1 MIYGLSTIIS
11 RMLGFV
17 ITPLLTRSFGASV
30 YGIFTQMFSYASMLN
45 AILAFGMETTFFRYL
60 QKVEGDK
67 RKVFDTSFFVTLFMA
82 IIFLITA
89 FVFAEPLARWA
100 GNGKDLSDFTAYVKL
115 IALIV
120 SVDAIA
126 VIPFAKLRADGRPIR
141 YGLVKLINILVY
153 IGFIFLFLYGIP
165 WLQDYSESF
174 KSWSLTWYREGWLG
188 NVFVANLIAS
198 AATLL
203 LLIPQVMSFRMQVDA
218 ALLRNMLTYSF
229 PILIANISFII
240 NENLDKMMMPHLLPE
255 GKGDLD
261 VGIYGAVAK
270 LALFLNLFVTAFR
283 LGAEPFFFSYA
294 KNENARK
301 TYAMI
306 MEYFVIAMLLVM
318 VGLSANLEWLKE
330 FIRGT
335 EEKQAEFWSGLFI
348 VPLLLFN
355 YVLLGIYMNL
365 SVWYK
370 LSDQTRYGLYIS
382 GLGAIVTIGMNLLL
396 IPKYSYVGAAVSTT
410 ITYLLMVSLSYFWGQ
425 RNYAIPYKVGKICVY
440 LVIGAGLAWLV
451 YELNIWLG
459 NLMFIGFVGAVT
471 YLEKDTIRRV
481 LRR

>member
-1 MIYGLSTIIS
+1 MIYGLTTIIS
-11 RMLGFV
+11 RMLGFLT
-17 ITPLLTRSFGASV
+17 TPFLTRSFGASV
-30 YGIFTQMFSYASMLN
+30 YGIFTQMFAYASMLN

-60 QKVEGDK
+60 QKVDGDK

-82 IIFLITA
+82 ILFLITA
-89 FVFAEPLARWA
+89 FVFADPLARWA
-100 GNGKDLSDFTAYVKL
+100 GNGKDLRDFTAYVKL

-120 SVDAIA
+120 TADAIA
-126 VIPFAKLRADGRPIR
+126 VIPFSKLRADGRPVR
-141 YGLVKLINILVY
+141 YGLIKLINILVY
-153 IGFIFLFLYGIP
+153 ITFIFLFLYGIP

-174 KSWSLTWYREGWLG
+174 KSWSLSWYREGWLG
-188 NVFVANLIAS
+188 NIFVANLIAS
-198 AATLL
+198 AATLF
-203 LLIPQVMSFRMQVDA
+203 LLIPQVITFRMQVDT
-218 ALLRNMLTYSF
+218 ALLKNMLTYSF

-270 LALFLNLFVTAFR
+270 LAIFLNLFVTAFR

-306 MEYFVIAMLLVM
+306 MEYFVIVMLLVM

-335 EEKQAEFWSGLFI
+335 KEKQAEFWSGLFI

-382 GLGAIVTIGMNLLL
+382 GLGAIATIGMNLLL
-396 IPKYSYVGAAVSTT
+396 IPKYSYVGAVVSTT
-410 ITYLLMVSLSYFWGQ
+410 ITYVLMVSLSYFWGQ
-425 RNYAIPYKVGKICVY
+425 KNYAIPYKVGKICVY

-459 NLMFIGFVGAVT
+459 NLVFIGFIGIVA
-471 YLEKDTIRRV
+471 YLEKETIRRV